1 MKQGNLMSRTQI
13 DNLRNQLQ
21 QKEKELYS
29 IQKIGQALSSTLHLD
44 QLLNLIMKE
53 ITHLMNADRS
63 TLYLIDKHRH
73 EIWSKIALK
82 AEIKEIRQKVG
93 IGISGHVAAT
103 GEIINIPDAY
113 QDSRFDPST
122 DKRTGYHTRSILCIP
137 VWEPTTS
144 DQERSIL
151 GVIQVLNKKKGPFTV
166 DDESI
171 LQAVASEVAI
181 AISNARLYEEL
192 EGKYKEIDLLYE
204 MEQKLSELYKLS
216 DLFQKILKGTNR
228 HLNCQKSALIFPE
241 HNQLKIIVLHKNDKY
256 VLKDLDKA
264 QAKLIS
270 VRTGNFKPKDR
281 GQILM
286 EINDNL
292 NIEFDYFK
300 LIPLSSSDEKV
311 NSAVL
316 LLGNLPSSFDISE
329 IDSSQIIEII
339 GQKIIRAVDL
349 YSLRAQILD
358 QERLSAVGQMM
369 STIVHDLRSPV
380 NSING
385 FLELLTE
392 EENTPE
398 EREEYSNIM
407 RMEIQ
412 TITNM
417 TTEILDFAK
426 GKTSIL
432 PRKVGV
438 GDILKRF
445 QPQVEQLFKNSGI
458 NLLLE
463 NKSMKIVYAD
473 IDKLTRVFYNIAKN
487 AKEAMGKKGDIQFK
501 IYDTDNMV
509 TFELSDNGPGIPQ
522 EIRGRLFDSFV
533 TSGKESGTG
542 LGLAIVK
549 KIVDEHNGLIELE
562 SDKNKGT
569 TFYVRL
575 PEFAVE

>member
-1 MKQGNLMSRTQI
+1 
-13 DNLRNQLQ
+13 
-21 QKEKELYS
+21 
-29 IQKIGQALSSTLHLD
+29 
-44 QLLNLIMKE
+44 
-53 ITHLMNADRS
+53 
-63 TLYLIDKHRH
+63 
-73 EIWSKIALK
+73 
-82 AEIKEIRQKVG
+82 
-93 IGISGHVAAT
+93 
-103 GEIINIPDAY
+103 
-113 QDSRFDPST
+113 
-122 DKRTGYHTRSILCIP
+122 
-137 VWEPTTS
+137 
-144 DQERSIL
+144 
-151 GVIQVLNKKKGPFTV
+151 
-166 DDESI
+166 
-171 LQAVASEVAI
+171 
-181 AISNARLYEEL
+181 
-192 EGKYKEIDLLYE
+192 
-204 MEQKLSELYKLS
+204 
-216 DLFQKILKGTNR
+216 
-228 HLNCQKSALIFPE
+228 
-241 HNQLKIIVLHKNDKY
+241 
-256 VLKDLDKA
+256 
-264 QAKLIS
+264 
-270 VRTGNFKPKDR
+270 
-281 GQILM
+281 
-286 EINDNL
+286 
-292 NIEFDYFK
+292 
-300 LIPLSSSDEKV
+300 
-311 NSAVL
+311 
-316 LLGNLPSSFDISE
+316 
-329 IDSSQIIEII
+329 
-339 GQKIIRAVDL
+339 
-349 YSLRAQILD
+349 
-358 QERLSAVGQMM
+358 MM